1 MFYTQS
7 NTKRGTRDFVA
18 AAGLASKEGLL
29 VVGYSN
35 AGVATVRLPNATTDA
50 PQYVLV
56 DDGLPQNPSA
66 DPGGQFVQVLPLDPE
81 QNIRIKAYGAGTAGT
96 VLVMASPT
104 ANAGAQA
111 GMVTALPA
119 GAAKYAKIGV
129 AEEDFVDGQL
139 VLLRPDL
146 GSVIVSTAVALTSAQ
161 NATTAASDLAT
172 SEALANSLQ
181 ASFNALQTDVAALR
195 AALVTNGQVH

>member
-7 NTKRGTRDFVA
+7 NTKQGSRDFVA
-18 AAGLASKEGLL
+18 AAGLLAKEGLL

-35 AGVATVRLPNATTDA
+35 AGVATVKLPTATTDS
-50 PQYVLV
+50 PQYLLV
-56 DDGLPQNPSA
+56 DDGLPQNPAS
-66 DPGGQFVQVLPLDPE
+66 DPGGQVVHVLPLDPE
-81 QNIRIKAYGAGTAGT
+81 RNIRIRAYGAGTAGT
-96 VLVMASPT
+96 VLVMADPT

-119 GAAKYAKIGV
+119 TAGKYQKIGV

-146 GSVIVSTAVALTSAQ
+146 GGAIVSTAVALTSVQ
-161 NATTAASDLAT
+161 NATAAAVDLAS
-172 SEALANSLQ
+172 SEALANALK

-195 AALVTNGQVH
+195 AALITNGQIH

>member
-1 MFYTQS
+1 MFYSQTD
-7 NTKRGTRDFVA
+7 TKIGYRAFIA
-18 AAGLASKEGLL
+18 AAGLLAKEGLL

-35 AGVATVRLPNATTDA
+35 AGVPTVKLPTATTDN

-56 DDGLPQNPSA
+56 DDGLPQNPVS
-66 DPGGQFVQVLPLDPE
+66 DPGGQSVEVMPFDPG
-81 QNIRIKAYGAGTAGT
+81 QNVRIKAYGAGTAGT
-96 VLVMASPT
+96 TLVMADPT

-119 GAAKYAKIGV
+119 GAGKYVKIGV
-129 AEEDFVDGQL
+129 AEQDFVDGQL

-146 GSVIVSTAVALTSAQ
+146 GGSIVATAVALTSVQ
-161 NATTAASDLAT
+161 NATAAAVDLPT
-172 SEALANSLQ
+172 SEALANALKANYNQLQ
-181 ASFNALQTDVAALR
+181 ADVAALR